1 MIFDTVVYVTLINMA
16 EMECILLMLLKR
28 YLFQCVF

>member
-1 MIFDTVVYVTLINMA
+1 MVFDMVVYVTLINMT

-28 YLFQCVF
+28 YLFLCMF